1 MGRYQTRQRQGFP
14 GAERMFKYPIKEGNV
29 RMGCQASMEE
39 SAGLWEV
46 SQDLLGASLILALLM
61 SGMGPG
67 QYGLRGGI

>member
-1 MGRYQTRQRQGFP
+1 MY
-14 GAERMFKYPIKEGNV
+14 KYPIKEGKV

-61 SGMGPG
+61 SEMGPG